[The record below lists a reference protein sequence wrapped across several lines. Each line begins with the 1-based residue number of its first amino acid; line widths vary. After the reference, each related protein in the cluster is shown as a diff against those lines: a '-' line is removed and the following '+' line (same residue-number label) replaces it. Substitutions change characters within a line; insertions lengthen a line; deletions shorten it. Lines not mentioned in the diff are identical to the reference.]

1 MFAVMT
7 LLGASIAVAA
17 VTTKEEAPYS
27 IYHGRYD
34 DYADDSDSPILPLH
48 NYISQRVT

>member
-7 LLGASIAVAA
+7 LLGACIAVAA
-17 VTTKEEAPYS
+17 VTTKEETPYS
-27 IYHGRYD
+27 IYHSRHD
-34 DYADDSDSPILPLH
+34 DYADDCDSPILPLH

>member
-17 VTTKEEAPYS
+17 VTTKEETPYS
-27 IYHGRYD
+27 IYHSRYD
-34 DYADDSDSPILPLH
+34 SNADDSDSPILPLH

>member
-17 VTTKEEAPYS
+17 VTTKEETPYS
-27 IYHGRYD
+27 IYHGRHD